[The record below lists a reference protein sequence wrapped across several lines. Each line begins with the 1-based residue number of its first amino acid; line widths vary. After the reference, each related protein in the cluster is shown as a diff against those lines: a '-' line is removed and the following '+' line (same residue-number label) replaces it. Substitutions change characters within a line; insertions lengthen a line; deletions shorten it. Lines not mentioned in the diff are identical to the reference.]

1 MILEETLSLIPELQE
16 WPIYYTEK
24 DMLTNMIGQT
34 YECRSVASLF
44 WYGLR
49 SPMGYDAMIAAS
61 ILVHEDQQDSR
72 GARSRTYDGYKVE
85 YSKEF

>member
-34 YECRSVASLF
+34 
-44 WYGLR
+44 
-49 SPMGYDAMIAAS
+49 
-61 ILVHEDQQDSR
+61 
-72 GARSRTYDGYKVE
+72 
-85 YSKEF
+85 